1 MCQGFW
7 FSSKP
12 PLPSYLRSMKN
23 KFKPIAIAAIP
34 IKTAYTVLTTFD
46 SVRRIQNESQIIHT
60 TQERKAS
67 QFLEKTAD
75 RKKSTLT
82 TFIPFSE
89 HIASNIFGT
98 ALIPFSDHRMLLMFR
113 FCTDRSSIKGIT
125 CNSMIIGGA
134 VSFRNNFLHRQEM
147 HRKQLP

>member
-60 TQERKAS
+60 AQERMPS
-67 QFLEKTAD
+67 QFLENTAE
-75 RKKSTLT
+75 RKNSTLT
-82 TFIPFSE
+82 IFIPFSE
-89 HIASNIFGT
+89 HIASNIFCT
-98 ALIPFSDHRMLLMFR
+98 AFILLSYHSMFMLSSWITNNNKLLLILLYTKTPE
-113 FCTDRSSIKGIT
+113 TDWISRLRSSKTTRIRSLK
-125 CNSMIIGGA
+125 A
-134 VSFRNNFLHRQEM
+134 
-147 HRKQLP
+147 